1 MENYK
6 TIKELADEIDYS
18 KQSIQKIIEGLSVS
32 ERPNKR
38 GNKYILFED
47 DQIRI
52 KRILGINNSDKDL
65 NILDIESDNSNI
77 KTNKLDNE
85 LDNSDKDRYIKF
97 LESEND
103 NKILRIEKLEKLVD
117 QQQQLTLQAN
127 KQIEQLQSQLLV
139 TYTEE
144 SSRESKEEV
153 EQQLSEASKEEIPGL
168 SKKWFQFWK

>member
-1 MENYK
+1 MEKYK
-6 TIKELADEIDYS
+6 TIKELADEIGVSKTAIHKKIDENFKRKHFTKNGNRFLIDSVGQSIIKSMFIEKNQEEQKLKVSDIDNPDNQQVIDLVSVLNARLIVADKQNENYS
-18 KQSIQKIIEGLSVS
+18 KQV
-32 ERPNKR
+32 
-38 GNKYILFED
+38 D
-47 DQIRI
+47 DL
-52 KRILGINNSDKDL
+52 K
-65 NILDIESDNSNI
+65 
-77 KTNKLDNE
+77 KL
-85 LDNSDKDRYIKF
+85 L
-97 LESEND
+97 
-103 NKILRIEKLEKLVD
+103 D

>member
-18 KQSIQKIIEGLSVS
+18 KQAIQKIIEGLSVS

-47 DQIRI
+47 DQVRI
-52 KRILGINNSDKDL
+52 KRILGIDNSDNDL

-77 KTNKLDNE
+77 KTNK

-144 SSRESKEEV
+144 SRRESKEEV
-153 EQQLSEASKEEIPGL
+153 EQQLSEASKEEIPEL